1 MSTHSSFRL
10 CRRCTDRCE
19 CLGGTDDVLSP
30 QHQLLDGRLPVIFL
44 KDVSSKDY
52 ERFLS
57 YMYHGEV
64 SVPQAELL
72 SLISAAKSLGIRGL
86 AEETDLDVVS
96 DDSDRLSGRT
106 VYLKDVR
113 GVKRDGELLESRN
126 LVHKKTMESI
136 PKLQQEI
143 GPKL

>member
-1 MSTHSSFRL
+1 MSRRD
-10 CRRCTDRCE
+10 RRCTQ
-19 CLGGTDDVLSP
+19 P
-30 QHQLLDGRLPVIFL
+30 AAAALDGRLPVIFL

-57 YMYHGEV
+57 YMYDGEV

-96 DDSDRLSGRT
+96 DDSDRISDRT

-126 LVHKKTMESI
+126 LVHKKTMERI

>member
-1 MSTHSSFRL
+1 MSRRD
-10 CRRCTDRCE
+10 RRCTQ
-19 CLGGTDDVLSP
+19 P
-30 QHQLLDGRLPVIFL
+30 AAAALDGRLPVIFL

-57 YMYHGEV
+57 YMYDGEV

-72 SLISAAKSLGIRGL
+72 SLISAAKSLGICGL

-96 DDSDRLSGRT
+96 DDSDRISDRT

-113 GVKRDGELLESRN
+113 GVKRDGELLESQSF
-126 LVHKKTMESI
+126 LHKKTKKSI
-136 PKLQQEI
+136 PKLQQKI

>member
-1 MSTHSSFRL
+1 MSRRD
-10 CRRCTDRCE
+10 RRCTQ
-19 CLGGTDDVLSP
+19 P
-30 QHQLLDGRLPVIFL
+30 AAAALDGRLPVIFL

-52 ERFLS
+52 ERLLS

-64 SVPQAELL
+64 SVLQAELL

-86 AEETDLDVVS
+86 AEETDLNVVS
-96 DDSDRLSGRT
+96 DDSDRISDRT

-126 LVHKKTMESI
+126 LVHKKTVESI